1 MKILV
6 APNSFKEC
14 ATSDEISAII
24 SCGLRNNPDLEIVN
38 KPLSDGGDG
47 FLKVCE
53 YIFKVETIT
62 YSIKSSYRNNINNYN
77 VLYNSS
83 KKSIYIES
91 AELFGLKV
99 ISQSE
104 RSPLKLSSEILGNLL
119 LNIVEDVNSKKLMV
133 DEVWIGIGGTATI
146 DFGIGACS
154 QLGVSFFD
162 ADGNRKTPVPE
173 NFNQISKIEN
183 TGVRLPFKLKCVVD
197 VETELIGEPGAIEIY
212 GKQKG
217 ASESDLILIKK
228 GIQNILNILTT
239 DKRNLLPQKING
251 AGGGLAAGL
260 NIFFGAEIISAE
272 DFIKKSILQDINL
285 KELDAVITGEGRF
298 DFQSFEGK
306 GAGVI
311 LKMFGERNIPIFMI
325 NGSTNLQS
333 NIKLAENIIVINLID
348 LFESQ
353 AESIKNY
360 GAGITKATEIVLKR
374 LRN

>member
-53 YIFKVETIT
+53 YINKVETIT

-77 VLYNSS
+77 VFYNSS

-99 ISQSE
+99 IPQSE

-119 LNIVEDVNSKKLMV
+119 LNIVEDINSKTLMA

-162 ADGNRKTPVPE
+162 ADGNRMTPVPE

-217 ASESDLILIKK
+217 ASEFDLILIKK

-348 LFESQ
+348 LFESR